1 MSGFTSCQVVR
12 AGKCRHLEAVVLRGA
27 AWRAIDLPVW
37 IGVFVHPTHGV
48 VLFDTGYA
56 PRVKELM
63 LRGRG
68 LVYRALV
75 PFKSNRAT
83 SAVARLRTLGIAP
96 RDVRT
101 VILSHFH
108 PDHVGGL
115 LDFPHARIH
124 ASETAYTS
132 AVSARGLTAA
142 RLGVW
147 HDLLPDDFESR
158 VQLVRH
164 FADAGDPRFP
174 ATHDVFGDGSL
185 RLVDLPGHAPG
196 QLGAIV
202 ALPAGGQ
209 ALFSADASWLSR
221 GIREERGPSR
231 LTNLITA
238 DARAADQTL
247 RRLHAV
253 SREDPSLVIVPSHCP
268 EVVEGELRCA

>member
-1 MSGFTSCQVVR
+1 VR
-12 AGKCRHLEAVVLRGA
+12 AGKCSRLEAVVLRGA
-27 AWRAIDLPVW
+27 AWRSIDLPVW
-37 IGVFVHPTHGV
+37 IGVFVHPAHGV

-68 LVYRALV
+68 LVYRTLA
-75 PFKSNRAT
+75 PFKVNRAT
-83 SAVARLRTLGIAP
+83 SAVARLRALGIAP
-96 RDVRT
+96 ADVRNI
-101 VILSHFH
+101 ILSHFH

-115 LDFPHARIH
+115 LDFPRARIH
-124 ASETAYTS
+124 AAEAAYTA

-142 RLGVW
+142 RMGVW
-147 HDLLPDDFESR
+147 SDLFPDDLESR
-158 VQLVRH
+158 VQLVRR
-164 FADAGDPRFP
+164 FDDTSDPRFP
-174 ATHDVFGDGSL
+174 GTHDVFGDGTL

-202 ALPAGGQ
+202 ALPTGGE
-209 ALFSADASWLSR
+209 ALFTADASWLSR

-231 LTNLITA
+231 LANLIST

-253 SREDPSLVIVPSHCP
+253 SRADPALVIVPSHCP